1 MTASNGSKLTPAA
14 LAVVGLATVAYS
26 AKAHEWYSIN
36 GVQAAPA
43 DAGVMAAR
51 GLPIGDYWVRN
62 DGDWGFAGH
71 PDVQGNVYGRRP
83 DLLERGLLYAPREWL
98 GEQKS

>member
-1 MTASNGSKLTPAA
+1 MAPSNSLKLTTAA
-14 LAVVGLATVAYS
+14 LAFVGFATAAYP

-36 GVQAAPA
+36 GVPA
-43 DAGVMAAR
+43 SPEAAGVMAAR

-62 DGDWGFAGH
+62 DGDWGIMGD

-83 DLLERGLLYAPREWL
+83 SLLERGLLYAPREWL
-98 GEQKS
+98 G